1 LSDEEFR
8 MDLLSPIWWGSAVG
22 GFASIAVAMTMPS
35 RRRAALLMASLLFLV
50 AGVLGILSIGI
61 IFIVAAIVC
70 AVAAG
75 RSARTDAGGRALT
88 AD

>member
-1 LSDEEFR
+1 
-8 MDLLSPIWWGSAVG
+8 MDLLGLIWWGSAVG
-22 GFASIAVAMTMPS
+22 GFTSVAVAMTMPS

-50 AGVLGILSIGI
+50 AGALGILSIGI

-70 AVAAG
+70 AVAVV
-75 RSARTDAGGRALT
+75 RSARTDGRGRALT